1 MKPRHPLGPL
11 LFFCFLWQS
20 QTILVPPV
28 QSERERCE
36 EETSHRERKEA
47 QNRKGMR
54 GALQMRP
61 ELDPVFRSP
70 DLAVSGLHEQT
81 HEIVDAG
88 DLIQRQGPE
97 S

>member
-1 MKPRHPLGPL
+1 MR
-11 LFFCFLWQS
+11 QS
-20 QTILVPPV
+20 QTILVPAV

-36 EETSHRERKEA
+36 EETSHGEGKEA

-61 ELDPVFRSP
+61 ERKPVFSRP

-81 HEIVDAG
+81 HEILDAG
-88 DLIQRQGPE
+88 DFIQRQGSE